1 MKVLM
6 NLKGNKPRQIKAHC
20 PVKTRA
26 IYKPTQPDT
35 NQPGWAP
42 KDMPS
47 LSRLL
52 IRQREKTSNI
62 IFARFIDTVRTHPTA
77 SATYIHNTKQKLTP
91 LCWMSSSGAD
101 KKKNAVRH

>member
-6 NLKGNKPRQIKAHC
+6 NLKRNKTRQIKAQC
-20 PVKTRA
+20 PVKSST
-26 IYKPTQPDT
+26 IYKPAQPDT

-62 IFARFIDTVRTHPTA
+62 IFACFIDTVRTHQTA
-77 SATYIHNTKQKLTP
+77 SATSTP
-91 LCWMSSSGAD
+91 PN
-101 KKKNAVRH
+101 KN